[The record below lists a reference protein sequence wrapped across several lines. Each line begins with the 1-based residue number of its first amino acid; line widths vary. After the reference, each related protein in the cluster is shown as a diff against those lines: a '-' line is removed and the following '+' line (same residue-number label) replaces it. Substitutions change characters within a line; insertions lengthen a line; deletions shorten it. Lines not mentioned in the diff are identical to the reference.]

1 MSQNRRNYITTLT
14 IISFW
19 ILSIIA
25 LWICYPRIVRSVI
38 SKPVKTSGQ
47 ESRYNAI
54 VDSQASQNLNGVDE
68 SSPWVETGQFGDT
81 YGGFNALFSS
91 LALCGV
97 CLAAWLQYCQL
108 RLQRKEMLQQL
119 VPYIESETLVLR
131 FLNCIPNKEGRVTW
145 GLIVDMTIIAKGDK
159 DAVNL
164 VSQCQITDEDGK
176 MLGSGAC
183 SAEGSVIAKGD
194 KLRLFHHV
202 VFESPDIAQIVIQ
215 RLCARKPLTLSIEF
229 HYLNMLGGAFVRKKY
244 YGLDCPVDV
253 DRAKLQ
259 AIGYRIANG
268 DNINASDKDT
278 LVNYAKEVNTLIT
291 FGKDTFTL
299 PLIAVISKLSPMVQK
314 AEEECEYAKSCEK
327 ARRDIEKNVF
337 PIKALKESFSIRI

>member
-1 MSQNRRNYITTLT
+1 MGKLIKSCSIMLICVLC
-14 IISFW
+14 IIVF
-19 ILSIIA
+19 
-25 LWICYPRIVRSVI
+25 WICYPCVARRVI
-38 SKPVKTSGQ
+38 SKPVKISEQ
-47 ESRYNAI
+47 ECCNKPIVASQSSKNLNI
-54 VDSQASQNLNGVDE
+54 VDEQ
-68 SSPWVETGQFGDT
+68 SPWVELGQFGDT
-81 YGGFNALFSS
+81 YGGFNALFTA

-97 CLAAWLQYCQL
+97 CFAAWLQYCQL
-108 RLQRKEMLQQL
+108 KLQRREMLQQF
-119 VPYIESETLVLR
+119 VPYIESETPILR
-131 FLNCIPNKEGRVTW
+131 FLDCIPDKGGRVTW

-253 DRAKLQ
+253 DRARLQ
-259 AIGYRIANG
+259 VIGDRIANG
-268 DNINASDKDT
+268 SNISKSDNDT
-278 LVNYAKEVNTLIT
+278 LLNYVNAVNTLIIS
-291 FGKDTFTL
+291 GKDTFTL
-299 PLIAVISKLSPMVQK
+299 PLIAAISKLSPMVQK
-314 AEEECEYAKSCEK
+314 AEEECEYAKSCEN

-337 PIKALKESFSIRI
+337 PIKALKESFSIRV